1 MTTFESTPNGQESV
15 GSARSSLIFDAS
27 TPGGRAAFCARLA
40 QSKFTRL
47 ALAEPK
53 TSKEPFVPEKT
64 IVNPRKPG
72 LTSDAE
78 APASQAAQSRS
89 RRAESQLA
97 RLVQIWPGILFTQ
110 RADFSFEF
118 LQGKIEEITGVPP
131 AAWLGGEARF
141 WDIIHEADVEE
152 LARQC
157 REAAKTPGVVTTSYR
172 VRHAATGKV
181 SYILEHREA
190 MFDPSGALLGYEGAW
205 LDVTRQTI
213 AEKRLA
219 ATAWKETLA
228 LLTMGLAHD
237 FNNLMA
243 GILSFSELLLAKAE
257 PEAPQVRSLT
267 MIKQSSLQASQLI
280 QRIVNLHRSKTG
292 VREYLDLNQIVPEV
306 VQLIC
311 KVLPRHIRVD
321 TQLTADRLPVY
332 MDGVGFRQVLLN
344 LALNAADAMP
354 RGGALTLRL
363 TAHTAPCELEHAHG
377 KFPRLPCVCLSLQDN
392 GSGIAARHLS
402 HLFDPFFTTK
412 PLTKGSGLGLYNA
425 RLFVEEHAGA
435 ISVESTEGEGATF
448 HLWLP
453 QADFTEAESFAAQN
467 AQRRRSF
474 LLVGQAGSATDAVA
488 EFLRSHNFAIV
499 ATHSPARALE
509 LLAADEMPLHGV
521 LVLAGPNDAA
531 LLGLVTELRERQLAR
546 RVVLQ
551 VLGGNP
557 DDVDTRILEKASLV
571 LPGNSEE
578 SVLLKRLEN
587 LCADSST

>member
-1 MTTFESTPNGQESV
+1 MTTFESTPNGQEPSGSTLPILPFDAPPPA
-15 GSARSSLIFDAS
+15 GSAPFRSRLPA
-27 TPGGRAAFCARLA
+27 ARLA
-40 QSKFTRL
+40 SL
-47 ALAEPK
+47 ASVEPK
-53 TSKEPFVPEKT
+53 TSKKPFVPQNISVKT
-64 IVNPRKPG
+64 GKRGRTP
-72 LTSDAE
+72 DAE
-78 APASQAAQSRS
+78 AAATPPAEARLQ
-89 RRAESQLA
+89 RAESQLA
-97 RLVQIWPGILFTQ
+97 RLVQTWPGVLFTQ
-110 RADFSFEF
+110 RADFSFVA
-118 LQGKIEEITGVPP
+118 LQGKIEEITGVSPTI
-131 AAWLGGEARF
+131 WLAPQGSF
-141 WDIIHEADVEE
+141 WDVVHEADVEE
-152 LARQC
+152 LKRQC
-157 REAAKTPGVVTTSYR
+157 HKAARTPGVVTSNFR

-190 MFDPSGALLGYEGAW
+190 MLDASGEILGYEGVW
-205 LDVTRQTI
+205 LDLTRQTV

-267 MIKQSSLQASQLI
+267 MIKDSSLQASQLI
-280 QRIVNLHRSKTG
+280 KRIVNLHRSKTG
-292 VREYLDLNQIVPEV
+292 VREYVDLNEIVPEV
-306 VQLIC
+306 VQLVS
-311 KVLPRHIRVD
+311 KVLPRHIKLE
-321 TQLTADRLPVY
+321 TQLAPDRMPVY
-332 MDGVGFRQVLLN
+332 MDAVGFRQVLLN

-354 RGGALTLRL
+354 RGGVLQLRV
-363 TAHTAPCELEHAHG
+363 TAHTTACEPAYAHG
-377 KFPRLPCVCLSLQDN
+377 KFPRLPCVCLSLQDS
-392 GSGIAARHLS
+392 GSGIAARHLP

-435 ISVESTEGEGATF
+435 ISVESTEGAGATF

-453 QADFTEAESFAAQN
+453 QADFTEAESLAAQN
-467 AQRRRSF
+467 AQRRRSL
-474 LLVGQAGSATDAVA
+474 LLVGQAGSATDAIA

-509 LLAADEMPLHGV
+509 LLAADDTPLHAV
-521 LVLAGPNDAA
+521 LVLASPQDTA

-557 DDVDTRILEKASLV
+557 DDMDTRILDKASLV

-587 LCADSST
+587 LCADDSA